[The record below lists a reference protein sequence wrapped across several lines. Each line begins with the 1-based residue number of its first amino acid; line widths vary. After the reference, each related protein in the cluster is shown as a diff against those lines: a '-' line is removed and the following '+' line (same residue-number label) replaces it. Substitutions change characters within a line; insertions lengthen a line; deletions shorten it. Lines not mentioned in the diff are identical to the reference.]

1 MTPLRLTRRHALEV
15 GTGVAGLAVSGLAR
29 PAGAAGIASRRASR
43 GTGTIP
49 FIKGSS
55 GPPPG
60 GGTAAMPGRG

>member
-15 GTGVAGLAVSGLAR
+15 GTGVAGLAASGLGR
-29 PAGAAGIASRRASR
+29 PAGAGIASRKAFRE
-43 GTGTIP
+43 TGTIP

-60 GGTAAMPGRG
+60 GG